1 MHVLDYILDRLSGLI
16 RFNRYSLV
24 EKAYSVLF
32 HVVGLSLRDVSE
44 RYCVT
49 NASRESVRRWFH
61 RFSKI
66 FSVGKKFRNTI
77 AVDETVVKMH
87 GLRAY
92 VWSALDVDSGEILA
106 IYASRS
112 RNILI
117 ALKFLRI
124 VLDRCINKPLVIVDR
139 GPWYRWALERLGLKY
154 MYKTFGIRN
163 SVERFFGY
171 LKQRTRKFYNNIN
184 SWKTQSIEDYA
195 TAIAIIRNILTAIKI
210 QGGVLLG

>member
-1 MHVLDYILDRLSGLI
+1 MFWIIFLI
-16 RFNRYSLV
+16 RYSLV

-61 RFSKI
+61 KFSKI

-92 VWSALDVDSGEILA
+92 VWSAVDVDSGEILT

-112 RNILI
+112 RNMLI
-117 ALKFLRI
+117 ALKFLRM
-124 VLDRCINKPLVIVDR
+124 VMGRCINKPLIVVDR

-154 MYKTFGIRN
+154 QYRTFGIRN
-163 SVERFFGY
+163 AVERFFGY
-171 LKQRTRKFYNNIN
+171 IKQRTRRFYNNIN
-184 SWKTQSIEDYA
+184 SWKTQ
-195 TAIAIIRNILTAIKI
+195 
-210 QGGVLLG
+210 

>member
-1 MHVLDYILDRLSGLI
+1 MHVLDYILDRLF

-24 EKAYSVLF
+24 EKAYFVLF

-124 VLDRCINKPLVIVDR
+124 VLDRCINKPLIIVDR

-154 MYKTFGIRN
+154 QYQTFGIRN
-163 SVERFFGY
+163 AVERFFGY
-171 LKQRTRKFYNNIN
+171 IKQRTRRFYNNIN
-184 SWKTQSIEDYA
+184 SWSIKSIEDYA
-195 TAIAIIRNILTAIKI
+195 TAIAIIRNLTIAIKT

>member
-1 MHVLDYILDRLSGLI
+1 MHVLDYILDRLSGLF

-32 HVVGLSLRDVSE
+32 HVVGLSLRDVSD
-44 RYCVT
+44 RYCLT

-61 RFSKI
+61 KFSKL

-77 AVDETVVKMH
+77 AIDETVVKMY

-92 VWSALDVDSGEILA
+92 VWSAVDVDSGEILA
-106 IYASRS
+106 VYASRS

-124 VLDRCINKPLVIVDR
+124 VLDRCINKPLIIVDR

-154 MYKTFGIRN
+154 QYQTFGIRN
-163 SVERFFGY
+163 AVERFFGY
-171 LKQRTRKFYNNIN
+171 IKQRTRRFYNNIN
-184 SWKTQSIEDYA
+184 SWSIKSIEDYA
-195 TAIAIIRNILTAIKI
+195 TAIAIIRNLTIAIKT

>member
-1 MHVLDYILDRLSGLI
+1 MHVLDYVLDRIAGLF

-32 HVVGLSLRDVSE
+32 HVVGLSLRDVSD
-44 RYCVT
+44 RYCLT

-61 RFSKI
+61 KFSKL

-77 AVDETVVKMH
+77 AIDETVVKMY

-92 VWSALDVDSGEILA
+92 VWSAVDVDSGEILA
-106 IYASRS
+106 VYASRS

-124 VLDRCINKPLVIVDR
+124 VLDRCINKPLIIVDR

-154 MYKTFGIRN
+154 QYQTFGIRN
-163 SVERFFGY
+163 AVERFFGY
-171 LKQRTRKFYNNIN
+171 IKQRTRRFYNNIN
-184 SWKTQSIEDYA
+184 SWSIKSIEDYA
-195 TAIAIIRNILTAIKI
+195 TAIAIIRNLTIAIKT

>member
-1 MHVLDYILDRLSGLI
+1 MHVLDYILDRLF

-61 RFSKI
+61 KFSKI
-66 FSVGKKFRNTI
+66 FSVEKRFRNTI

-92 VWSALDVDSGEILA
+92 VWSAVDVDSGENTG
-106 IYASRS
+106 
-112 RNILI
+112 NIR
-117 ALKFLRI
+117 LK
-124 VLDRCINKPLVIVDR
+124 
-139 GPWYRWALERLGLKY
+139 E
-154 MYKTFGIRN
+154 
-163 SVERFFGY
+163 
-171 LKQRTRKFYNNIN
+171 
-184 SWKTQSIEDYA
+184 
-195 TAIAIIRNILTAIKI
+195 
-210 QGGVLLG
+210 

>member
-1 MHVLDYILDRLSGLI
+1 M
-16 RFNRYSLV
+16 F
-24 EKAYSVLF
+24 
-32 HVVGLSLRDVSE
+32 LRG
-44 RYCVT
+44 T

-66 FSVGKKFRNTI
+66 FSVGRRFRNTI
-77 AVDETVVKMH
+77 AVDEAVVKMH

-92 VWSALDVDSGEILA
+92 VWFAVDVDSGEILA
-106 IYASRS
+106 IYASWN

-117 ALKFLRI
+117 ALKFLMI
-124 VLDRCINKPLVIVDR
+124 VLDRCLNKPLIIVDR

-154 MYKTFGIRN
+154 RYQRFGIRN

-184 SWKTQSIEDYA
+184 TWNTQSIEDYTA
-195 TAIAIIRNILTAIKI
+195 TITIIRNQIKVI
-210 QGGVLLG
+210 KTQ